1 MSRYVIGGLEMVRPI
16 LDEQAFFVTT
26 FISFITKEKR
36 YKP

>member
-1 MSRYVIGGLEMVRPI
+1 MSWYVIGGQEMVQPI
-16 LDEQAFFVTT
+16 LDEQAFFVTS